1 MSLAHL
7 RVAIVHERFTQWAG
21 SERVVEQLHAIW
33 PDAPIYAAVVDRTVL
48 PPSLR
53 DADVRPTALQ
63 RLYRGGA
70 GYAHLL
76 PLLPG
81 AFRRID
87 LRGFD
92 LVITCHHA
100 FANRVRAPNG
110 VPVISYT
117 CTPARWIWDPSTRRH
132 EVGGRVGRA
141 SLAVFAAT
149 QRRPDRAA
157 AQRLRAV
164 VADSATVAGRV
175 KSWWGRSSPVVPP
188 PVNVDWFTPDSSVSR
203 EDFFL
208 LAGRLVP
215 YKRPEIAVIAA
226 QKAGVRLVVAGEGRQ
241 RGLIESFAGPRTEIL
256 GAVDNDTLRDLY
268 RRCRALVFPG
278 EEDFGIVPLE
288 AQACGAPV
296 IAAALGG
303 ALETVVHGTTGVLY
317 GSAPGQET
325 EALATVLGN
334 FDGAAYDP
342 AQVRDNAKRFSPKR
356 FRTDFSEEID
366 RLLETPR
373 VT

>member
-1 MSLAHL
+1 L
-7 RVAIVHERFTQWAG
+7 RVAIVHERFTEWAG
-21 SERVVEQLHAIW
+21 SERVVEQMHALW
-33 PDAPIYAAVVDRTVL
+33 PDAPIHAAVVDGAVL

-53 DADVRPTALQ
+53 DADVRPTELQ

-70 GYAHLL
+70 GYAYLL

-100 FANRVRAPNG
+100 FANRVRAPNE
-110 VPVISYT
+110 VPIVSYT

-132 EVGGRVGRA
+132 EAGGRIGRA
-141 SLAVFAAT
+141 GLAAFAAT
-149 QRRPDRAA
+149 QRRPDHSAA
-157 AQRLRAV
+157 HRLHAI
-164 VADSATVAGRV
+164 VADSANVAGRV
-175 KSWWGRSSPVVPP
+175 QSWWGRGSTVVPP
-188 PVNVDWFTPDSSVSR
+188 PVDVDWFTPDSSVRR

-226 QKAGVRLVVAGEGRQ
+226 ERAGVRLVVAGDGRQ
-241 RGLIESFAGPRTEIL
+241 RALIESVAGPRTEIL
-256 GAVDNDTLRDLY
+256 GTVDNGTLRDLY

-278 EEDFGIVPLE
+278 EEDFGIVPVE

-303 ALETVVHGTTGVLY
+303 ALETVVDGSTGVLY
-317 GSAPGQET
+317 ESSPGHEA
-325 EALATVLGN
+325 EALATVLGE
-334 FDGAAYDP
+334 FDSGVYDP
-342 AQVRDNAKRFSPKR
+342 VRVRHHAERFSPER
-356 FRTDFSEEID
+356 FRTDFRGEVD
-366 RLLETPR
+366 RLLLKAR